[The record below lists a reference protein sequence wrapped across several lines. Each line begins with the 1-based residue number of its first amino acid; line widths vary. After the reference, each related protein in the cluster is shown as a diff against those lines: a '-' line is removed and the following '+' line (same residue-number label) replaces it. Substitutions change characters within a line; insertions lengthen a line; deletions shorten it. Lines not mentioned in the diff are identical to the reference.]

1 MTMRSPDTQQI
12 PAPPLPRSG
21 YALLASLGL
30 FWGLNWPGMKIVLSE
45 LPVWWFRSM
54 SVTAGAVGLL
64 AIAAL
69 SGSKARPSRSEIGP
83 LLICAAFNV
92 LGWNL
97 FTGYGVSQMP
107 AGRATIIAF
116 TMPVWAAVLSS
127 LLLGETMTRFKI
139 AGLVLGIAGLAALI
153 GPDLVVFRTAPV
165 GALFMLAAA
174 GAWAVG
180 TVLFK
185 RYTWTSPVAT
195 IVGWQLLIGAIVIA
209 TGASLLEPV
218 PDLTQLSG
226 PAILALAYLFAIPM
240 VYCHWAFFTVVRI
253 FPAAVAALGTL
264 AVPVVGVYSSA
275 LILGEPVGWREL
287 IALVL
292 VCSALAVVL
301 VLPAMTPT
309 TRARGS
315 PSGTR

>member
-1 MTMRSPDTQQI
+1 MPHSSKT
-12 PAPPLPRSG
+12 G

-30 FWGLNWPGMKIVLSE
+30 FWGLNWPGMKIVLGE

-54 SVTAGAVGLL
+54 SVTAGAAGLL
-64 AIAAL
+64 AIAVL
-69 SGSKARPSRSEIGP
+69 SGMRVRPSRGEIGP

-92 LGWNL
+92 IGWNL

-127 LLLGETMTRFKI
+127 LLLGETMTRYKL
-139 AGLVLGIAGLAALI
+139 AGLALGVAGLAALI

-174 GAWAVG
+174 AAWAVG

-195 IVGWQLLIGAIVIA
+195 IVGWQLLIGAVAITA
-209 TGASLLEPV
+209 GASLLEPV

-226 PAILALAYLFAIPM
+226 PAILALVYLFAIPM

-253 FPAAVAALGTL
+253 FPAAVAAVGTL

-275 LILGEPVGWREL
+275 LILGEPVGWREVTG
-287 IALVL
+287 LVL
-292 VCSALAVVL
+292 VCGALAVVL
-301 VLPAMTPT
+301 IGPAMIPKL
-309 TRARGS
+309 RAVNRPGS
-315 PSGTR
+315 SR